1 MRITILTFLFISFF
15 GISNAS
21 NAQELFGKWQLVYFD
36 GIDQI
41 RNSPQF
47 REATA
52 TARTNMEY
60 RIKNRLE
67 NTVYEFFGED
77 SLKYTDMVNQKLVL
91 RKATF
96 EVDESNTLIIK
107 HADLVRKAQIVELT
121 ENKLILQ
128 PISQS
133 GTLGRLIFEPY
144 VEPEED

>member
-1 MRITILTFLFISFF
+1 MRITILSFLLISFF
-15 GISNAS
+15 GISSALQ
-21 NAQELFGKWQLVYFD
+21 AQQLIGKWQLVYFD

-41 RNSPQF
+41 RNSPEF

-52 TARTNMEY
+52 TARANMEY

-96 EVDESNTLIIK
+96 EVDENNTLFIK
-107 HADLVRKAQIVELT
+107 HEDLVRRAQIVELS
-121 ENKLILQ
+121 ENKLVLQ